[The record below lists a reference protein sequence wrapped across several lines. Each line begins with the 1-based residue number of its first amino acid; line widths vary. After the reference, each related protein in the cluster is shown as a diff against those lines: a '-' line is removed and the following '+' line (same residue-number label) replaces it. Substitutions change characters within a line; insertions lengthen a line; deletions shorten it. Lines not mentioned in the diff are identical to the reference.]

1 MSLFIINILVTNITY
16 ILTGKLFLKKIN
28 YNNQINSIESGIIG
42 IIIISFLALSINFF
56 FSLNEYINFFVTI
69 IIIFLSI
76 INKIH
81 FKKIDV
87 IFYIIIFIITLSLL
101 LFTNEYRPDAG
112 LYHLPYTQILNENK
126 ILIGIS
132 NLHFRFGHIS
142 IIQYLSAFNINFL
155 TGREGIIIPLA
166 SITSFVYLYF
176 IYDLYKLVK
185 RKENISIGKLFSLI
199 IVLYISYKIN
209 RYGEYGNDAPA
220 HLMLFFVVSYF
231 LYNSNT
237 GYKSFYLL
245 TLISTFIFA
254 NKVFLGLC
262 FILPL
267 YLLIKRKS
275 FFLKIFISVPSI
287 FFALWFLKNILITG
301 CLLYP
306 IKNSCL
312 KNLEWTDINR
322 TEIVQVESEAWS
334 KAWPENKN
342 KNLSHKEF
350 IKNFNWI
357 DAWSDKHLKY
367 ILKVVVPYI
376 FVLVMIF
383 LYMGFSS
390 KNKKGERLNIN
401 NYKEKR
407 ILYFFSS
414 IGLILFF
421 LKFPIYRYGYSY
433 IIIFLFLIFLSL
445 FKSLDKNKIIKCSK
459 FVIIFSIITMSGKQ
473 ITRISENY
481 NKRNFFPDHVFI
493 NSSNFDRKYDK
504 RYLSEN
510 LSLYYSSEECFYG
523 LAPCTN
529 YRTDFEKI
537 KYNTKYK
544 YIILYK
550 D

>member
-1 MSLFIINILVTNITY
+1 MSLFIINILVTNLIY
-16 ILTGKLFLKKIN
+16 ISTGKLFLKKIN
-28 YNNQINSIESGIIG
+28 NNQTNSIESGIIG

-56 FSLNEYINFFVTI
+56 FSLNEYVNLFVTI
-69 IIIFLSI
+69 IIIVLSV

-81 FKKIDV
+81 FKKIDI
-87 IFYIIIFIITLSLL
+87 IFYIVISIITLSLL
-101 LFTNEYRPDAG
+101 LYTNEYRPDAG

-126 ILIGIS
+126 IIIGIS

-142 IIQYLSAFNINFL
+142 IMQYLSAFNINFL
-155 TGREGIIIPLA
+155 TGKEGIFVPLA
-166 SITSFVYLYF
+166 SLASFIYLYF
-176 IYDLYKLVK
+176 IYDLYKLIK
-185 RKENISIGKLFSLI
+185 RKENISIGKLFSLV

-220 HLMLFFVVSYF
+220 HLSLFFIVSYF
-231 LYNSNT
+231 LYNSHIE
-237 GYKSFYLL
+237 YRSFYLL

-267 YLLIKRKS
+267 YLMIKKKG
-275 FFLKIFISVPSI
+275 FFLKIFISAPSI
-287 FFALWFLKNILITG
+287 FFILWILKNILITG

-312 KNLEWTDINR
+312 KNLEWTDLNR

-342 KNLSHKEF
+342 KNLNHEEF

-357 DAWSDKHLKY
+357 EAWSDKHLKY
-367 ILKVVVPYI
+367 IFKVLIPYI
-376 FVLVMIF
+376 CILVLIF
-383 LYMGFSS
+383 SYMSFGS
-390 KNKKGERLNIN
+390 KNIKGERLNIN
-401 NYKEKR
+401 SFKEKK
-407 ILYFFSS
+407 ILYFLSS
-414 IGLILFF
+414 IGLVLFF

-445 FKSLDKNKIIKCSK
+445 FKNFDKNKIIKCSK
-459 FVIIFSIITMSGKQ
+459 FVIITSIITISVKQ
-473 ITRISENY
+473 IVRISETY
-481 NKRNFFPDHVFI
+481 DKRNFFPNHVFI
-493 NSSNFDRKYDK
+493 SDSNFDKKYDK
-504 RYLSEN
+504 RDILKN
-510 LSLYYSSEECFYG
+510 FTLYYSNEECFYG

-529 YRTDFEKI
+529 FRSDFEKI
-537 KYNTKYK
+537 KYNIKYK